1 MSQGAKRDPI
11 ELQELMDDFQSWLER
26 DPSGVVIC
34 GVLQRDATGPD
45 VRVDVG
51 MMDFDVRHH
60 VLLAYTLLQQARERV
75 VMTHD
80 VDLIENF
87 IPAIT
92 RAMNAL
98 GGQDTGH

>member
-1 MSQGAKRDPI
+1 MSQGARRDPV
-11 ELQELMDDFQSWLER
+11 ELQDLLDDFHSWLAR

-34 GVLQRDATGPD
+34 GVLQRDAKGSD

-51 MMDFDVRHH
+51 MMDFDVRHY